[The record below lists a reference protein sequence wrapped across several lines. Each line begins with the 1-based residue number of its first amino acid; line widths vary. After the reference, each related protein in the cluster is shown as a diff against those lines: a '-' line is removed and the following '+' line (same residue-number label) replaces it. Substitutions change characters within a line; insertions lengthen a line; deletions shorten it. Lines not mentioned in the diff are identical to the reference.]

1 MDIQRKV
8 IGEKMIIHL
17 PERVDRDVSLEF
29 EKEMYCILNSG
40 TNYKTVIDAEN
51 LEYISET
58 GLRVLKKLR
67 LEFGDLKMINIKP
80 EVFKTMKEKGYMEL
94 YSWGIRWTDLKKL
107 QQ

>member
-17 PERVDRDVSLEF
+17 PGRVDKEVSLEF
-29 EKEMYCILNSG
+29 EKEMYCILNAG
-40 TNYKTVIDAEN
+40 TNFKTVIDASN
-51 LEYISET
+51 LEHISES

-80 EVFKTMKEKGYMEL
+80 EVFEIMKEKGYTEL
-94 YSWGIRWTDLKKL
+94 YS
-107 QQ
+107 